1 MTEVL
6 NPYQTRDMFSRELV
20 DNHRLDVDKADV
32 SVSVVM
38 PAYNCESIIES
49 SLRPLLDMRYRGE
62 VFEVIVVDDGS
73 TDGTAEVAASL
84 GAIVI
89 STDGPHGPASARNR
103 GVQAASGDI
112 LWFVDSD
119 VVVNTDACRHIRQA
133 LASREITAVVGSYDD
148 SPQAR
153 NFCSQYKNLVHHH
166 YHQRGGGDVSTF
178 WGGCGAVWKDEF
190 LAVGGFDELRYP
202 RPSIEDIEFGYRL
215 KASGARIRL
224 VPELQGKHLKVWTI
238 RGLLRTELRDRAVPW
253 SLLLLSRGKLG
264 DELNIATSE
273 RIRAMLAGLV
283 AVALV
288 ACVVGFIPWQVA
300 GALLA
305 AAIVANMEM
314 FVLFRRRNGL
324 LFAFGGVLFHQIYY
338 LYSTA
343 AYCSCWLFV
352 KCGRLFGIPMDRSTT
367 FGRMNPTKSVSD
379 NVFAADPQAT
389 FEFDKPTARAANN
402 RVGQR
407 RTSRSV

>member
-1 MTEVL
+1 MAERL
-6 NPYQTRDMFSRELV
+6 NLYQTRDMFSRELV
-20 DNHRLDVDKADV
+20 DNHRSDVDKADV

-49 SLRPLLDMRYRGE
+49 SLRPLLDLRNRGE

-103 GVQAASGDI
+103 GVQAAHGDI

-119 VVVNTDACRHIRQA
+119 VVVNTDACRRIRHA
-133 LASREITAVVGSYDD
+133 LASREIKAVVGSYDD
-148 SPQAR
+148 SPPAR
-153 NFCSQYKNLVHHH
+153 NFCSQYKNLVHHF

-178 WGGCGAVWKDEF
+178 WAGCGAVWKSEF
-190 LAVGGFDELRYP
+190 LAVGGFDEQRYP

-224 VPELQGKHLKVWTI
+224 IPELQGKHLKVWTI
-238 RGLLRTELRDRAVPW
+238 RGLLRTELRDRAIPW

-264 DELNIATSE
+264 DELNVATSE
-273 RIRAMLAGLV
+273 RLRAVLAGLV
-283 AVALV
+283 AVTLL
-288 ACVVGFIPWQVA
+288 ACAVGFVSWLVP
-300 GALLA
+300 GTLLA
-305 AAIVANMEM
+305 LAIVANMKI
-314 FVLFRRRNGL
+314 FSLFRRRNGL

-343 AYCSCWLFV
+343 AYCSCWLLV
-352 KCGRLFGIPMDRSTT
+352 KFARLFAVPTHRSTK
-367 FGRMNPTKSVSD
+367 FSRINLSVQTKSIND
-379 NVFAADPQAT
+379 NVVADAQAT
-389 FEFDKPTARAANN
+389 LESAAVPAFRAG
-402 RVGQR
+402 RI
-407 RTSRSV
+407 SSSM